1 MNDANVMTV
10 ESTAQVGERPH
21 RAGLIARMVGAEFL
35 KVRKRRGLVAWSAI
49 LTVVPVALFFAISA
63 ILHAEDPAR
72 YGPAGGVSNLAGI
85 MGVLATLGTVAAVLI
100 GATMG
105 AGDVQ
110 AGVFRDL
117 VSTGRSRFALFAARV
132 PGGLAL
138 LWPLL
143 AFAWAIACAAS
154 VAFAGDLA
162 GPGIVHMIQGG
173 GWVFLAVTSIYL
185 LAVGVASLTASRS
198 TTIGIVLAWLFAMT
212 QLLLQITSLGAARQ
226 ALQMAAL
233 TRLIPA
239 DLQEG
244 PADPAIA
251 SMSVGMA
258 ILVVVAWGVVPLAAG
273 AWRTRTRDA

>member
-1 MNDANVMTV
+1 
-10 ESTAQVGERPH
+10 
-21 RAGLIARMVGAEFL
+21 MVSAEFL
-35 KVRKRRGLVAWSAI
+35 KVRKRRGLLAWSAI
-49 LTVVPVALFFAISA
+49 LTVVPVALFFAISV
-63 ILHAEDPAR
+63 ILHAENPAA
-72 YGPAGGVSNLAGI
+72 YGPAGGVSNLAAA
-85 MGVLATLGTVAAVLI
+85 MGVLATLGSVAAVLI

-117 VSTGRSRFALFAARV
+117 VSTGRSRLALFAARV

-154 VAFAGDLA
+154 VAFAGHLHS
-162 GPGIVHMIQGG
+162 PGVSLMIQGA
-173 GWVFLAVTSIYL
+173 GWVFLATTSIYL
-185 LAVGVASLTASRS
+185 LALGVASLNSSRS
-198 TTIGIVLAWLFAMT
+198 TTIGIVLAWLFVVT
-212 QLLLQITSLGAARQ
+212 PLLLQIPDLGAARQ

-233 TRLIPA
+233 TRFIPA
-239 DLQEG
+239 GLQEQ
-244 PADPAIA
+244 PPDSVIA

-258 ILVVVAWGVVPLAAG
+258 ILVVAAWAAIPLAAG

>member
-1 MNDANVMTV
+1 MNDPNMMAV
-10 ESTAQVGERPH
+10 ESTAQVRERPPM
-21 RAGLIARMVGAEFL
+21 RGFNARMVSAEFL
-35 KVRKRRGLVAWSAI
+35 KVRKRRGLVAWSVI
-49 LTVVPVALFFAISA
+49 LTVVPVALFFAIGA
-63 ILHAEDPAR
+63 ILHADNPAAYR
-72 YGPAGGVSNLAGI
+72 PAGGVSNLAGV
-85 MGVLATLGTVAAVLI
+85 MGALATLGSVAAVLI

-117 VSTGRSRFALFAARV
+117 VSTGRSRIALFAARV

-143 AFAWAIACAAS
+143 AFAWAISCAAA

-162 GPGIVHMIQGG
+162 SPGMSLMIRGG
-173 GWVFLAVTSIYL
+173 GWVFLAATSIYL

-198 TTIGIVLAWLFAMT
+198 TTIGIVLAWLFVVT
-212 QLLLQITSLGAARQ
+212 QLLLQFTGLGVARQ
-226 ALQMAAL
+226 ALQMVAL

-239 DLQEG
+239 GLQEE
-244 PADPAIA
+244 ATDPLIA

-258 ILVVVAWGVVPLAAG
+258 ILVIAAWSVIALAGG